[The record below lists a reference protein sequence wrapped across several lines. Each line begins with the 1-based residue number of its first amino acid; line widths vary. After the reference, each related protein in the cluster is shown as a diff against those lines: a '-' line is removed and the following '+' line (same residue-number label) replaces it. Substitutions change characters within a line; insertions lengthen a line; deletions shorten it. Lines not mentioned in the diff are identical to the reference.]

1 MPLSSS
7 SHARPTTPAAFRGPA
22 RLSHAA
28 ASYDRFRD
36 AAEALGI
43 TESAVSHQVRR
54 LEEFL
59 HVALFDRTSGGAR
72 LTPAGQRY
80 LEEIDPAI
88 RRIEEATEAMRAVMA
103 ERSCGWRCPPR
114 SP

>member
-1 MPLSSS
+1 MPD
-7 SHARPTTPAAFRGPA
+7 RPRLPPFAALRAFHGPA

-43 TESAVSHQVRR
+43 TESAVSHQMRR
-54 LEEFL
+54 LAEFL

-103 ERSCGWRCPPR
+103 ERSCGWRCPPH